1 MKKILNLLLFLII
14 LAGILGYL
22 FFYKLDI
29 VKKLKS
35 NYFLLFHSNLT
46 IESLKKDNLFPW
58 KIYLQGVSDKYFYI
72 DKIEC
77 NLLTKKVEIFNS
89 NFSFD
94 EKKVKTILTDLK
106 YLNIPVKKIEI
117 IALNIKTDSF
127 SLNNSFG
134 KFVIEKSNI
143 SFEIFGQI
151 NDYFSKIKGEIANF
165 KNVSLNM
172 DFPDFSLKNLMKLLN
187 IPINITKN
195 FQVSSQINYFGNIN
209 SKLQTKFK
217 IVFDNNTFIGFL
229 KKDEISA
236 NIFNS
241 KIILPNQNEIGFS
254 GQFISPENYKI
265 ILQSNDKI
273 SGKFG
278 EIDFDNIKFDF
289 LFEKNSEMQQGNLN
303 LIGDYLEIPNSSIF
317 FDNLNFTNINAKL
330 KQLQISNNIIQNV
343 DISTAHLDS
352 KISFNKLNFDIDDGS
367 FLFSYIPEID
377 SNPIQIAADIKNIK
391 LDKFLKLLN
400 INTNFTGNLNCSFIA
415 EGKNKKFTN
424 GKGYFFIENFLIY
437 GVDLDNISNEI
448 SANNIVNFS
457 FINSNNIDFSNE
469 TEHVKFDLV
478 KGFVKPIGDFL
489 KFYKLSMISKKGFLL
504 LKGDLDIKNW
514 NNLILNGMLK
524 LKKSK
529 QNIILNLNFDK
540 KISSLDDIC
549 TDI

>member
-58 KIYLQGVSDKYFYI
+58 KIYLQGVSDKYFHI

-343 DISTAHLDS
+343 DISTAYLDS
-352 KISFNKLNFDIDDGS
+352 KVSFNKLNFDIDDGS

-478 KGFVKPIGDFL
+478 KGFVKPIGNFL

-540 KISSLDDIC
+540 KIVQI
-549 TDI
+549 IKK

>member
-58 KIYLQGVSDKYFYI
+58 KIYLQGVSDKYFHI

-343 DISTAHLDS
+343 DISTAYLDS
-352 KISFNKLNFDIDDGS
+352 KVSFNKLNFDIDDGS

-540 KISSLDDIC
+540 KIVQI
-549 TDI
+549 IKK